1 MSPLTR
7 EFMRGRFDSLAFGA
21 KTAQDL
27 FEKYLS
33 AEGQTAEKA
42 SSRDK
47 LRIVVREIGR
57 SYANVMNTLEDALRE
72 DEQ

>member
-1 MSPLTR
+1 
-7 EFMRGRFDSLAFGA
+7 MRGKFDSLAFGA

-27 FEKYLS
+27 FEQYLS
-33 AEGQTAEKA
+33 LEGQTPEKK

-47 LRIVVREIGR
+47 LRTVVREIGR
-57 SYANVMNTLEDALRE
+57 SYANVMNTLEDALKE